1 MTEYEK
7 MVSGN
12 LYHASKDDSLEPLR
26 VKAREIIYDF
36 NMTRP
41 SDVEKRKAYLKQ
53 LLGKTGNNFTIEP
66 PFHCDYGQLIEIGE
80 AFYANFNLTILD
92 CASVK
97 IGHNVMCAPNVSILT
112 ATHPIDPEIRSS
124 ELEYALSITIGN
136 SVWLGAGC
144 IILPGVTIGDNC
156 VIGAGSVVT
165 KSIPANCVAVGN
177 PCRVIRLISDKDKQ
191 DAEKRLGLY

>member
-7 MVSGN
+7 MVSGH

-41 SDVEKRKAYLKQ
+41 SEIEKRKGYLKQ
-53 LLGKTGNNFTIEP
+53 LLGKTGDNFTIEP
-66 PFHCDYGQLIEIGE
+66 PFHCDYGELIEIGE

-97 IGHNVMCAPNVSILT
+97 IGHHVMCAPNVSILA

-124 ELEYALSITIGN
+124 ELEYALPITIGN
-136 SVWLGAGC
+136 YVWLGAGC
-144 IILPGVTIGDNC
+144 LVLPGVTIGDNC

-165 KSIPANCVAVGN
+165 KSIPANSVAVGN
-177 PCRVIRLISDKDKQ
+177 PCRVIRQVSEKDKIE
-191 DAEKRLGLY
+191 AEKRLSA

>member
-7 MVSGN
+7 MVSGH
-12 LYHASKDDSLEPLR
+12 LYHACKDDSLEPLR

-66 PFHCDYGQLIEIGE
+66 PFHCDYGELIEIGE
-80 AFYANFNLTILD
+80 MFYANFNLTILD

-124 ELEYALSITIGN
+124 ELEYALPITIGN
-136 SVWLGAGC
+136 GVWLGAGC
-144 IILPGVTIGDNC
+144 IVLPGVTIGDNC

-165 KSIPANCVAVGN
+165 KSIPANSVAVGN
-177 PCRVIRLISDKDKQ
+177 PCRVIRQISDKDKRE
-191 DAEKRLGLY
+191 AEKRLCL

>member
-41 SDVEKRKAYLKQ
+41 SDVEKRKVYLKQ

-66 PFHCDYGQLIEIGE
+66 PFYCDYGQLIEIGE

-112 ATHPIDPEIRSS
+112 ATHPIDPEIRNS
-124 ELEYALSITIGN
+124 ELEYALPITIGN

-177 PCRVIRLISDKDKQ
+177 PCRVLRQISDKDKQ
-191 DAEKRLGLY
+191 DAEKRLSLY

>member
-7 MVSGN
+7 MVSGH

-41 SDVEKRKAYLKQ
+41 SDVEKRKTYLKQ

-92 CASVK
+92 CAPVK

-112 ATHPIDPEIRSS
+112 ATHPIDPEIRNS
-124 ELEYALSITIGN
+124 ELEYALPITIGS
-136 SVWLGAGC
+136 SVWLGAGG

-177 PCRVIRLISDKDKQ
+177 PCRVIRQISDKDKQ
-191 DAEKRLGLY
+191 NAEKRLSLY

>member
-7 MVSGN
+7 MVSGH
-12 LYHASKDDSLEPLR
+12 LYHACKDDSLEPLR

-41 SDVEKRKAYLKQ
+41 SEIEKRKAYLKQ
-53 LLGKTGNNFTIEP
+53 LLGKTGDNFTIEP
-66 PFHCDYGQLIEIGE
+66 PFHCDYGELIEIGE
-80 AFYANFNLTILD
+80 GFYANFNLTILD
-92 CASVK
+92 CAPVK

-112 ATHPIDPEIRSS
+112 ATHPIDPEIRSN
-124 ELEYALSITIGN
+124 ELEYALPIIIGN

-177 PCRVIRLISDKDKQ
+177 PCRVIRQISDKDKT
-191 DAEKRLGLY
+191 DAERRLKL

>member
-177 PCRVIRLISDKDKQ
+177 PCRVIRINKTLKK
-191 DAEKRLGLY
+191 GLAFINI

>member
-7 MVSGN
+7 MVSGH
-12 LYHASKDDSLEPLR
+12 LYHANKDDSLKPLR
-26 VKAREIIYDF
+26 TKAREIVYDF
-36 NMTRP
+36 NITRP
-41 SDVEKRKAYLKQ
+41 SEVEKRKAYLKK
-53 LLGKTGNNFTIEP
+53 LFGKTGENFSIEP

-80 AFYANFNLTILD
+80 GFYANFNLTILD
-92 CASVK
+92 CAPVK
-97 IGHNVMCAPNVSILT
+97 IGNNVMCAPNVSILT

-124 ELEYALSITIGN
+124 ELEYALPITIGN
-136 SVWLGAGC
+136 SVWLGARC

-177 PCRVIRLISDKDKQ
+177 PCRVIRQISDKDKT
-191 DAEKRLGLY
+191 DAERRLKL